1 MTLTLTRVEAGVR
14 DRDALTAFLTGN
26 RFPFHVR
33 ERLTA
38 AQVAAD
44 IDAGRW
50 GDDRTEAFWIDDDE
64 RGRLGLVRLEDL
76 DDPTAMIDVRLAE
89 PWRGR
94 GVGAGVLTLAA
105 QYAFRTHTGVVRV
118 EGHTREDNVAMR
130 RTFEKSGWAREGWFR
145 DGWPVVGGAPMATVA
160 YAVLR
165 RDAAGGAP
173 TPVPRG
179 PEVALSGE
187 LRCTDD
193 EQADRVRAHLP
204 EHVTLTRA
212 EPGCIAFD
220 VDPADRPGVWRVH
233 ERFLDEA
240 AFDAHQR
247 RVATSA
253 WGTATAG
260 IERHYTVRGRHQDG
274 ARLVADAWTAEERLL
289 DPAVRGDADEL
300 AGLLADDFT
309 EIGQSGRRWGRADII
324 AALIAETPVSRPP
337 AIEER
342 ESRPLGPD
350 TVLLTYLLRFDDRR
364 SRRSSVWRCDPRP
377 RCVFHQGT
385 AVPD

>member
-1 MTLTLTRVEAGVR
+1 MTLSLSRVDAAAR
-14 DRDALTAFLTGN
+14 DRDGVIAFLTGN
-26 RFPFHVR
+26 AFPFHVR
-33 ERLTA
+33 QRLTA

-76 DDPTAMIDVRLAE
+76 DDPTAMIDLRLAE
-89 PWRGR
+89 RWRGR
-94 GVGAGVLTLAA
+94 GVGAGVLALAA
-105 QYAFRTHTGVVRV
+105 EHAFRTHAGVVRV

-130 RTFEKSGWAREGWFR
+130 RTFEKSGWVREGWFR
-145 DGWPVVGGAPMATVA
+145 DGWPVLGGAPMATVA

-165 RDAAGGAP
+165 RDGAGGAP

-179 PEVALSGE
+179 PEVTLSGE

-193 EQADRVRAHLP
+193 EQADRVRAHLT

-212 EPGCIAFD
+212 EPGCVAFD
-220 VDPADRPGVWRVH
+220 VDPTERPGVWRVH
-233 ERFLDEA
+233 ERFIDEA

-247 RVATSA
+247 RVATSL
-253 WGTATAG
+253 WGAATAG
-260 IERHYTVRGRHQDG
+260 VERRYTVRGRHQDA
-274 ARLVADAWTAEERLL
+274 ARLVADAWAAEERLL
-289 DPAVRGDADEL
+289 DPAVRGDADDL
-300 AGLLADDFT
+300 AGLLANDFT
-309 EIGQSGRRWGRADII
+309 EIGQSGRRWTRADII
-324 AALIAETPVSRPP
+324 DALIAETPNSGPP
-337 AIEER
+337 VIEER
-342 ESRPLGPD
+342 EGRPLGPD
-350 TVLLTYLLRFDDRR
+350 TVLLTYLLRIDDRR

-385 AVPD
+385 TLPD